1 MGHKGQIKDFAQG
14 LKGCKHILLW
24 GAMGVGKS
32 TLALELARWFGPH
45 HGGCRILALD
55 PGSPAFG
62 VPGALNR
69 GRWDGDTLHWD
80 GCRALCTLDAAR
92 FRLPLVQAA
101 DRLLNDAARAGLCGP
116 LVIDPPGVVR
126 GVAGAELL
134 TALVRVLRVDHVLA
148 LVREG
153 TSLPLAAELAW
164 LPVEVSQRSA
174 SPRAARPP
182 RGERAARRTDL
193 WDTYLADSTEET
205 YPLEDAAV
213 LGTPPPRHLPHAW
226 AGRQAALLDTRGRT
240 LGMGEVRGLAR
251 GMLTLRVPAHQKGSV
266 AGILIRDAGRTA
278 RGYLE
283 TIPHAAPL
291 QAQRRVPPE
300 MRPLDTSPD
309 SGSAPVFSHVGPAWA
324 TLVGGVFGD
333 PLVHVRLRNQ
343 RRGILFDLGAATRLA
358 PRVVHQVS
366 AVCLSHAHL
375 DHIAGFLWF
384 LRTRIGAFGPCKIFG
399 PAKTLTRIENF
410 LGAVTWD
417 RIENNAPVFEVGEF
431 DGAWLKRARF
441 RPGSPKVVLPALPVE
456 EGVLLAEDMLSIEA
470 AVCDH
475 KIPSLAYALTF
486 RMDIRVRKDQ
496 LTALGLAPGPWLG
509 LLKACIA
516 GKKPEV
522 EIDLPDG
529 SRRSAGELAGA
540 LTIIQPGRKLVYA
553 ADMADTDAN
562 REKVTALANGAH
574 TLFCETAFTMAHADK
589 AHATQH
595 LTTLAAVEIA
605 RKAHVTRLVPF
616 HFSKRYEKDPAA
628 VFDEILSAAGPVKII
643 GHFHPSGKGNQ
654 CL

>member
-1 MGHKGQIKDFAQG
+1 MGQIEELAQK
-14 LKGCKHILLW
+14 LKGRKRIFLW
-24 GAMGVGKS
+24 GIMGVGKS
-32 TLALELARWFGPH
+32 TLALELARWFGRH
-45 HGGCRILALD
+45 HGGGRILALD

-80 GCRALCTLDAAR
+80 GCRALCSLDAAR

-101 DRLLNDAARAGLCGP
+101 GRLLNDASRAGFRGP

-134 TALVRVLRVDHVLA
+134 TALVRVLQVDQVLA
-148 LVREG
+148 LVRKG
-153 TSLPLAAELAW
+153 TSLPLGAELTW
-164 LPVEVSQRSA
+164 LPVEVLERSA
-174 SPRAARPP
+174 PPDAARPP
-182 RGERAARRTDL
+182 RGERAARRTGL
-193 WDTYLADSTEET
+193 WDTYLAHSTEET
-205 YPLEDAAV
+205 YSLPNTLV
-213 LGTPPPRHLPHAW
+213 LGTPPPQHLPHAW

-240 LGMGEVRGLAR
+240 LGMGEVTGLTH
-251 GMLTLRVPAHQKGSV
+251 GILTLRMPAHQKGAV
-266 AGILIRDAGRTA
+266 AGILIRDAGRNA
-278 RGYLE
+278 RGCLE

-291 QAQRRVPPE
+291 PQRRVPPE
-300 MRPLDTSPD
+300 MRPLDITPD
-309 SGSAPVFSHVGPAWA
+309 PGSAPVFSHVGPAWA

-343 RRGILFDLGAATRLA
+343 RRGILFDLGSAARLA

-399 PAKTLTRIENF
+399 PPKTLTRIENF

-431 DGAWLKRARF
+431 DGAWLKRARLT
-441 RPGSPKVVLPALPVE
+441 PGSPKVVLPALPVE
-456 EGVLLAEDMLSIEA
+456 EGVLLKEDMLSIKA
-470 AVCDH
+470 VVCDH

-486 RMDIRVRKDQ
+486 HMEIRVRKDR

-516 GKKPEV
+516 SKRPEV

-529 SRRSAGELAGA
+529 TRRSAGELGRA
-540 LTIIQPGRKLVYA
+540 LTIIRPGRKLVYA
-553 ADMADTDAN
+553 ADMADTAAN
-562 REKVTALANGAH
+562 REKVTALADGAH
-574 TLFCETAFTMAHADK
+574 TLFCEAPFAMAHEDK
-589 AHATQH
+589 ARATQH

-605 RKAHVTRLVPF
+605 RKARVARLVPF

-628 VFDEILSAAGPVKII
+628 VFHEILSAAGPVKII
-643 GHFHPSGKGNQ
+643 GHFHPSGTGNQ
-654 CL
+654 NF